1 MKIVRNGIEYE
12 LTRTE
17 LYDAYRECQRS
28 YFIEDIKAMAEEM
41 EQNLDGVDIERLVD
55 HAEHA
60 YNNDD
65 CLWDCYWRDIE
76 YALEDI

>member
-1 MKIVRNGIEYE
+1 MKIVRNGVEYE
-12 LTRTE
+12 LTETE

-28 YFIEDIKAMAEEM
+28 HFIEDIKAKAEEM
-41 EQNLDGVDIERLVD
+41 EQNLDGIDIERLVD
-55 HAEHA
+55 HAERA

-76 YALEDI
+76 YALEHI